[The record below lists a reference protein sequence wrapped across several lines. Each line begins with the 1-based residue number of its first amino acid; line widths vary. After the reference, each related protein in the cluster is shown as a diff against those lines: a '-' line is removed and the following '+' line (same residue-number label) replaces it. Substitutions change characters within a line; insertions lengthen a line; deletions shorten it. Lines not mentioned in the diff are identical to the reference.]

1 MAVRDILIWPEP
13 ILATQAEPIQTVDD
27 TIRSLASDMIETMY
41 AARGIGLA
49 ANQVGIAKRL
59 IVIDLNPLP
68 GEEEE
73 GETREAAYGPHV
85 MVNPEI
91 IERAGSIIW
100 EEGCLS
106 VPGEVGEVERSAQIA
121 VRYDTLEGDT
131 LVVETDQ
138 LMAVC
143 VQHEIDHLNGVV
155 FPERMHDRGRARA
168 IRVAMKQIKNPS

>member
-1 MAVRDILIWPEP
+1 MALRDILIWPEE
-13 ILATQAEPIQTVDD
+13 ILATKAEAVTLIDAEIQ
-27 TIRSLASDMIETMY
+27 RLATDMIETMY

-49 ANQVGIAKRL
+49 ANQVGVTQRL

-73 GETREAAYGPHV
+73 GELRDPAYGPHV
-85 MVNPEI
+85 MINPEI
-91 IERAGSIIW
+91 LEREGSLVW

-106 VPGEVGEVERSAQIA
+106 VPGEVGEVERAADIV
-121 VRYDTLEGDT
+121 VRYTNLNDEELI
-131 LVVETDQ
+131 VEAHD

-155 FPERMHDRGRARA
+155 FPERMHDRGRARS
-168 IRVAMKQIKNPS
+168 IRLAMKQFKSA